1 VTKDHDDDG
10 NDRDRGRL
18 ARSAT
23 SHEIIEAANYASIL
37 IQFNA
42 RVSQIAALTGLD
54 ERMVKG
60 MAKTLSRQ
68 VNGTV
73 YLATGRFPTNLSYS
87 FDRPQVHLE
96 TSIFLRF
103 YAECLAA
110 LEPAPADGS
119 ASNGSGIDPSTPAL
133 ITAFNRHRAVFVGSE
148 LRFDVAYLAAQYH
161 HNNRLTSVDCRRC
174 GTSVLQVPVEDLPK
188 EREGEGFPCPVCKAV
203 LTPDANLP
211 ADESTADDATR
222 YLFVEGDEKRLPKVR
237 SVSLLVQGQRHDG
250 TVKPAR

>member
-1 VTKDHDDDG
+1 MTLNDDDDG

-23 SHEIIEAANYASIL
+23 SHEIIEAANYAAIL

-73 YLATGRFPTNLSYS
+73 YLATGRFPTNIAYS
-87 FDRPQVHLE
+87 FDRPQIHLE

-110 LEPAPADGS
+110 LDPTSTEAGPSAEGASEPS
-119 ASNGSGIDPSTPAL
+119 ASAL

-161 HNNRLTSVDCRRC
+161 HGNRLTSLDCRRC
-174 GTSVLQVPVEDLPK
+174 GTNVLQVPPEDLPK
-188 EREGEGFPCPVCKAV
+188 ERDGENFPCPVCKAV
-203 LTPDANLP
+203 LTTDANLP
-211 ADESTADDATR
+211 ADESNSEDSPR
-222 YLFVEGDEKRLPKVR
+222 YLFIEGDEKRLPKIR
-237 SVSLLVQGQRHDG
+237 STTLLVQGQRHDG

>member
-1 VTKDHDDDG
+1 VTKDLDDDG

-18 ARSAT
+18 ARTAT
-23 SHEIIEAANYASIL
+23 SHEIIEAANHAAIL

-42 RVSQIAALTGLD
+42 RVSQISALTGLD

-73 YLATGRFPTNLSYS
+73 YLATGRFPTNIAYS

-96 TSIFLRF
+96 TAIFLRC

-110 LEPAPADGS
+110 LGPGS
-119 ASNGSGIDPSTPAL
+119 SNVSSPKGVSGEPSTPAL

-161 HNNRLTSVDCRRC
+161 HSNRLTPLDCRLC
-174 GTSVLQVPVEDLPK
+174 GTIVLQVPPEDLPK
-188 EREGEGFPCPVCKAV
+188 ERNGENYPCPVCKAV
-203 LTPDANLP
+203 LTDDASLP
-211 ADESTADDATR
+211 AKGSPSEESPR
-222 YLFVEGDEKRLPKVR
+222 YLFVEGDEKRLPRIR
-237 SVSLLVQGQRHDG
+237 STTLLVQGQRQDG
-250 TVKPAR
+250 TVRPAR

>member
-1 VTKDHDDDG
+1 MTLDHDDDG
-10 NDRDRGRL
+10 NDRDRSRL
-18 ARSAT
+18 ARTAT
-23 SHEIIEAANYASIL
+23 SHEIIEAANYAAIL

-73 YLATGRFPTNLSYS
+73 YLATGRFPTNISYS

-96 TSIFLRF
+96 TAIFLRC
-103 YAECLAA
+103 YAECLGA
-110 LEPAPADGS
+110 LEPASSGGPAPND
-119 ASNGSGIDPSTPAL
+119 ASGEPNTPAL
-133 ITAFNRHRAVFVGSE
+133 ISAFNRHRAVFVGSE

-161 HNNRLTSVDCRRC
+161 HGNRLTSLDCRRC
-174 GTSVLQVPVEDLPK
+174 GANVLQVPTEDLPK
-188 EREGEGFPCPVCKAV
+188 ERNGENFPCPVCKAV
-203 LTPDANLP
+203 LTEDANLP
-211 ADESTADDATR
+211 AEDSAAEESPR
-222 YLFVEGDEKRLPKVR
+222 YLFVEGDEKRLPKIR
-237 SVSLLVQGQRHDG
+237 STTLLVQGQRHDG